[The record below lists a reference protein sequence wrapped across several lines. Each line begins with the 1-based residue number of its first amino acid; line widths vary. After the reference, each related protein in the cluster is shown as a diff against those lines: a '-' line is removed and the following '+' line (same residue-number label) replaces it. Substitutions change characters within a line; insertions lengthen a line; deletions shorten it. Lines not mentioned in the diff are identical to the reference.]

1 MTGRMQPRE
10 RTMNRRTIPLAGLG
24 VTAVAIVAI
33 VLLTSSPSDVVAPG
47 SSGTPSPTSSAQ
59 SSPRS
64 SSPSSAAP
72 SVELLAPLG
81 YNAAGTIVFV
91 REDSQLGGDAVF
103 TVDPDGTGETEFRP
117 ADAWN
122 GDPISAQP
130 AGCCAV
136 ISPDGTQIAVAY
148 EDSSG
153 AAGPGTWLMTRIVD
167 LSGTHLN
174 SLPSFCGGCRSIQQ
188 RNAVPRAWSPD
199 GSLLASEMYDDGYQH
214 GMAIVPT
221 GGWTDWVFP
230 GGEFLQS
237 DVPVAFSPDGT
248 ELLFVRLTDGDRG
261 TLMVLTVPGL
271 SDISESPGLV
281 IPAAVREVGTPG
293 MLTTIDSYF
302 GAPASWSPDGQQIV
316 FAATDP
322 SSVTR
327 SMRIWVVGANGGD
340 PVALTEARSVYTG
353 AAWSPDGEWIAF
365 DSGDF
370 GPHDLFLI
378 RADGSGKT
386 NVTESFSP
394 GICCARWSPDST
406 ALLAAGTV
414 GANDESYLFIVPIDG
429 SPVAQV
435 TTVPG
440 FYQDFSW
447 GPASR

>member
-1 MTGRMQPRE
+1 
-10 RTMNRRTIPLAGLG
+10 MNRRAIPLAGLG

-33 VLLTSSPSDVVAPG
+33 VLLTSSPSDVIAPG
-47 SSGTPSPTSSAQ
+47 SSGTPYPSSSAQ

-64 SSPSSAAP
+64 SSPSSTAP
-72 SVELLAPLG
+72 SAELLAPQG
-81 YNAAGTIVFV
+81 YQAPGTIAFS
-91 REDSQLGGDAVF
+91 RNEPSLGGDTTWLIAPV
-103 TVDPDGTGETEFRP
+103 GSGETQVVVRAVDGSDGREHP
-117 ADAWN
+117 T
-122 GDPISAQP
+122 
-130 AGCCAV
+130 CCAV
-136 ISPDGTQIAVAY
+136 FSPEGTQLAVGY
-148 EDSSG
+148 LRTDL
-153 AAGPGTWLMTRIVD
+153 GTADLTETRILSVGGRDVRWLPNCGACAMVD
-167 LSGTHLN
+167 GIN
-174 SLPSFCGGCRSIQQ
+174 Y
-188 RNAVPRAWSPD
+188 APRAWSSD
-199 GSLLASEMYDDGYQH
+199 GSLLALEVWSDDDPTRN
-214 GMAIVPT
+214 GMNIVLVNDWGWAEQV
-221 GGWTDWVFP
+221 GGNHD
-230 GGEFLQS
+230 
-237 DVPVAFSPDGT
+237 DVPVAFSPDGA

-271 SDISESPGLV
+271 SDISGSPSLV

-414 GANDESYLFIVPIDG
+414 GADDESYLFIVPIDG